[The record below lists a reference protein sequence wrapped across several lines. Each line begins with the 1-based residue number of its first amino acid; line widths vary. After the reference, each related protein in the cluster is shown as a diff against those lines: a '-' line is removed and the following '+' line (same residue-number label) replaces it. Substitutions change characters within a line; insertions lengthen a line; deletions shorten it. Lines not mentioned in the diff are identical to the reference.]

1 MTGGEIAKI
10 GPRAG
15 GLHASPAAFARYI
28 VDRCDGLVPAPG
40 EAVLSGPADAYAL
53 YAAEGTGA
61 VLHLA
66 VTPGAESR
74 WQHITVE
81 KLASLLDWRRLD
93 DFENRGVQRADSV
106 LALDKTVNV
115 AKELSILAAR
125 DPEFAAVLER
135 AMIHACQVLVESITA
150 DAVTR
155 VGSAG
160 AQDVIPV
167 EILEAPQHIEVWK
180 SVRVGGDAQDPE
192 VAERPC
198 APRARP
204 RRPEES
210 SAGTDHRCRRA
221 LEGPPP
227 GLPVGD
233 RYSTGPPQRAAH
245 VPLGPRARPQARP
258 AGGDAPRPPAL
269 VRLDPVAARRPHR
282 KDLMPHGS
290 LRHPLS
296 PRSSTA
302 TSSDLS
308 SSQQRNVM
316 DDVFRNVPTAADE
329 RPTPKDAQSA
339 TGSWNDRQTPLLEGK
354 EDDLVRTHRTRSS
367 DVEPGGLEPPTPCL
381 QSRCATNCAMAP
393 GDAAGAGQRREV
405 LTRRCR

>member
-1 MTGGEIAKI
+1 MPRLPHSHAAATDLCPPPAKPSSLARPTPTHCTR
-10 GPRAG
+10 PRAPE
-15 GLHASPAAFARYI
+15 LFSTSQSR
-28 VDRCDGLVPAPG
+28 RAPRRG
-40 EAVLSGPADAYAL
+40 SS
-53 YAAEGTGA
+53 T
-61 VLHLA
+61 
-66 VTPGAESR
+66 SR
-74 WQHITVE
+74 SK

-135 AMIHACQVLVESITA
+135 AMIHASRVLVESITA

-167 EILEAPQHIEVWK
+167 ELLEAPQHTEAWR
-180 SVRVGGDAQDPE
+180 SVRVGGDAKTPKS
-192 VAERPC
+192 
-198 APRARP
+198 
-204 RRPEES
+204 RRTLALSELVVGVLRRHQQEQTTA
-210 SAGTDHRCRRA
+210 AGEAGEHWKDH
-221 LEGPPP
+221 
-227 GLPVGD
+227 GLVFPSEIGTPQD
-233 RYSTGPPQRAAH
+233 RYSVLRMFRSALALVPGLDPQEGTPRDLRHSFVSILSQRGVPIEKISCLMGHFGIRFHRGRLPPRAQTCHPVSSERHGRRLPVRPDSRRRRRTTDPQRC
-245 VPLGPRARPQARP
+245 
-258 AGGDAPRPPAL
+258 
-269 VRLDPVAARRPHR
+269 PVSHR
-282 KDLMPHGS
+282 I
-290 LRHPLS
+290 R
-296 PRSSTA
+296 
-302 TSSDLS
+302 
-308 SSQQRNVM
+308 
-316 DDVFRNVPTAADE
+316 
-329 RPTPKDAQSA
+329 
-339 TGSWNDRQTPLLEGK
+339 NDRQTPLLERK